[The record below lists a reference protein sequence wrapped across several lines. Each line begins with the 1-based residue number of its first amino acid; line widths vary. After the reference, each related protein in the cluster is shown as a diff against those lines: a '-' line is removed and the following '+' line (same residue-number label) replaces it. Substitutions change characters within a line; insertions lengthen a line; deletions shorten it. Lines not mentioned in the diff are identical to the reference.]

1 MMTPIQKQDTTELP
15 GVSVQIQG
23 FSGPLEE
30 ATGTVTAGSFAPNFD
45 QVKSILSAKPL
56 HRPNRTKPRDL

>member
-23 FSGPLEE
+23 FSGPLGEL
-30 ATGTVTAGSFAPNFD
+30 TRTITTRTFCPNFD
-45 QVKSILSAKPL
+45 DVKSILSAKPL
-56 HRPNRTKPRDL
+56 QRPNRIKPRDL